1 MTLKLKSV
9 DELLT
14 IASAGGGFRL
24 DCSLKST
31 DELCQIAAAAH
42 TSGATVIMFG
52 INLKTTEEL
61 VKIAEASQGAV
72 IFEDKI

>member
-1 MTLKLKSV
+1 MTLKLKTV

-14 IASAGGGFRL
+14 IAKAGGGFRL

-31 DELCQIAAAAH
+31 DELCQIASAAH
-42 TSGATVIMFG
+42 ASGAAVIMFG

-61 VKIAEASQGAV
+61 VKIAQASQGAV